1 MLKGKSISKEL
12 AERKRILKS
21 PSPED
26 IIIKKVAD
34 AFGGARDIINDKDI
48 RNNAARKAAIYLES
62 VYKLPLRSHFVILAK
77 AGIQCFQK
85 VLDPPVKP
93 EDDKTRVYK
102 QTLSSTQIQRLKQW
116 RSREDI
122 WRDTLQRCQ
131 QSICET

>member
-48 RNNAARKAAIYLES
+48 INNAARKVAIYLES
-62 VYKLPLRSHFVILAK
+62 VHKV
-77 AGIQCFQK
+77 K
-85 VLDPPVKP
+85 VL
-93 EDDKTRVYK
+93 
-102 QTLSSTQIQRLKQW
+102 SSSGLTGG
-116 RSREDI
+116 SR
-122 WRDTLQRCQ
+122 TF
-131 QSICET
+131 